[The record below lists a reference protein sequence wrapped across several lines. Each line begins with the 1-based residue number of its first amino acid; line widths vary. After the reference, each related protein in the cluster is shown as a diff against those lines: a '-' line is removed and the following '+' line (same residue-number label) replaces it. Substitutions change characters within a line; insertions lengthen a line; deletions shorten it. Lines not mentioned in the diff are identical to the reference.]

1 MEGGII
7 TPDQLEIALIEQKKT
22 QGQLGRVLVK
32 LELVSEDILRD
43 LLGAALGEDSLDL
56 DKARVNP
63 EAVSLIPKKLVDRY
77 RIIPVDWDEQ
87 RAILTVAMSDTLDI
101 EALDKIQTR
110 LKPGTTIR
118 KVLAGESEI
127 GRAIDKYYG
136 VELSLD
142 GILREIKT
150 GQVDL
155 ESFSAAGGVGE
166 FSHPMVRLVDALL
179 ADAVRR
185 DVSDIHIEPE
195 AGFVRLR
202 YRIDGVLT
210 QVRSMHRDYLS
221 GIVVRIKVL
230 SGMNIAET
238 RIPQDGRFTFS
249 ISKRS
254 IDFRVASQPT
264 THGENLVL
272 RILDRSKGILPLE
285 NLGLAEDNFL
295 SLQIMM
301 ARPEGLV
308 LVTGPTGSGKT
319 TTLYS
324 MLNYINTVA
333 VNIMTL
339 EDPVEYPM
347 AMIRQTSVNVAA
359 NLGFAEGI
367 RSMLRQDPDVILVG
381 EIRDKDT
388 AQVAIRA
395 AMTGHKVF
403 STLHTNSA
411 LGSFPRLLDIG
422 VTSEVLSGN
431 ISGILA
437 QRLVRR
443 LCPKCKSP
451 RNPSPLERRLLG
463 LDPKEEVV
471 IYKAVGCE
479 ACGGLGFKGR
489 MTVLEVLRMDDDYD
503 DLLDHR
509 GTKSD
514 FLKLAVK
521 KNFKTLADDGA
532 RKVIEGTVSIE
543 EISRVLD
550 LSARISV

>member
-210 QVRSMHRDYLS
+210 QVRSMHRDY
-221 GIVVRIKVL
+221 
-230 SGMNIAET
+230 
-238 RIPQDGRFTFS
+238 
-249 ISKRS
+249 
-254 IDFRVASQPT
+254 
-264 THGENLVL
+264 
-272 RILDRSKGILPLE
+272 
-285 NLGLAEDNFL
+285 
-295 SLQIMM
+295 
-301 ARPEGLV
+301 
-308 LVTGPTGSGKT
+308 
-319 TTLYS
+319 
-324 MLNYINTVA
+324 
-333 VNIMTL
+333 
-339 EDPVEYPM
+339 
-347 AMIRQTSVNVAA
+347 
-359 NLGFAEGI
+359 
-367 RSMLRQDPDVILVG
+367 
-381 EIRDKDT
+381 
-388 AQVAIRA
+388 
-395 AMTGHKVF
+395 
-403 STLHTNSA
+403 TLH
-411 LGSFPRLLDIG
+411 GIIG
-422 VTSEVLSGN
+422 
-431 ISGILA
+431 
-437 QRLVRR
+437 
-443 LCPKCKSP
+443 
-451 RNPSPLERRLLG
+451 
-463 LDPKEEVV
+463 
-471 IYKAVGCE
+471 
-479 ACGGLGFKGR
+479 
-489 MTVLEVLRMDDDYD
+489 
-503 DLLDHR
+503 
-509 GTKSD
+509 
-514 FLKLAVK
+514 
-521 KNFKTLADDGA
+521 NFFDG
-532 RKVIEGTVSIE
+532 K
-543 EISRVLD
+543 
-550 LSARISV
+550 